1 MEAALRQLQELPL
14 GSQLQL
20 NQQPGNLSQGRV
32 QSLQLLRIKFGKM
45 DLLERD
51 LSQEMSL

>member
-14 GSQLQL
+14 SSQLQL
-20 NQQPGNLSQGRV
+20 NQQPGNLSQGRA